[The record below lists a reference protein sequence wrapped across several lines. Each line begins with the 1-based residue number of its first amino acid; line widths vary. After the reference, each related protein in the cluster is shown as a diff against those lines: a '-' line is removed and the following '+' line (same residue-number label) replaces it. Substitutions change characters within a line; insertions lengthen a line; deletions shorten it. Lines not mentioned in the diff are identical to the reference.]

1 MPTIKYSKEE
11 ATVIK
16 NAYDNVLDVL
26 DDLWSLSE
34 YEQISVSL
42 SMNGIDKVKK
52 EYPHW
57 DWFLVLNDHG
67 IFLESRFR
75 SEPTRIILEQ
85 KTMINKK
92 RKYDLGVIEIFLKEF
107 EKAKEKVEIQVK
119 QGKIEKQKSLEGFAL
134 LEQKY
139 AKEARV
145 EIELPDTMNQHT
157 LEIKQENGQT
167 VGKLNFES
175 SIIKIITRGSITV
188 DKQEDYPY
196 VKRK

>member
-1 MPTIKYSKEE
+1 MPTIKYTKEE
-11 ATVIK
+11 AKVIK

-34 YEQISVSL
+34 YEQISVAL
-42 SMNGIDKVKK
+42 SMNGIEKVKK

-57 DWFLVLNDHG
+57 DWFLVLNDNG

-75 SEPTRIILEQ
+75 SEPLRITLEQ
-85 KTMINKK
+85 RTKISKK
-92 RKYDLGVIEIFLKEF
+92 RKYELGVIELFLKEF

-119 QGKIEKQKSLEGFAL
+119 QGKREKQKTLEDFAL

-139 AKEARV
+139 AKESRV

-157 LEIKQENGQT
+157 LEVKQENGQT
-167 VGKLNFES
+167 VGKINFGN
-175 SIIKIITRGSITV
+175 SIIKIITKGSIIV
-188 DKQEDYPY
+188 DKQDDHPY